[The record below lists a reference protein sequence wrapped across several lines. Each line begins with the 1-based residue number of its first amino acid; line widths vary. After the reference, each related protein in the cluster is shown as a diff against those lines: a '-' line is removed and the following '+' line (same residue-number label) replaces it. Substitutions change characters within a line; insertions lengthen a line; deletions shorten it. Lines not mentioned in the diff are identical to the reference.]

1 MSFGTKEISFPIK
14 NAPENLELVQYR
26 KIFLGTHAFTNP
38 LNHVNVYIIEDEF
51 SLTIIDTGLNTD
63 ETKLRWKGL

>member
-1 MSFGTKEISFPIK
+1 MLQKTL
-14 NAPENLELVQYR
+14 NLCNIGKYFWARMPLP
-26 KIFLGTHAFTNP
+26 NP